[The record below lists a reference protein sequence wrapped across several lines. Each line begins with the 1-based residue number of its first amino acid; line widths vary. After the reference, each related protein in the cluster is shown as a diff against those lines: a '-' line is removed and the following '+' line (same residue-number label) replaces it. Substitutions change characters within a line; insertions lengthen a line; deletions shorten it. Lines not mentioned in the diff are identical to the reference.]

1 MDKEQTIMQPLYSRR
16 AQYRHHQA
24 SFGVYSRAAQ
34 PGALDGGLEVIRPQK
49 TNTDTPVGR
58 TQSIGD
64 SAKTGHRASGSIE
77 SAEDLG
83 LDAPNASTEG
93 VKRQGKF

>member
-1 MDKEQTIMQPLYSRR
+1 MDRYFYHLMLSQTVQSADKGELRN
-16 AQYRHHQA
+16 QA
-24 SFGVYSRAAQ
+24 RLMVDSKLSDRK
-34 PGALDGGLEVIRPQK
+34 K

-93 VKRQGKF
+93 VKLQEKF